1 MLLPQEYIN
10 DSAESYFYKNRI
22 PSLIIYWIF
31 LIIVIVVVV
40 LLPFIYIDISLAS
53 NGFVRPKSEITTLIS
68 PVSEIVEK
76 TYFSEGDEI
85 HKGDTLLT
93 FRTETPDYKIHYD
106 KSRLSDY
113 ANHIRDLQILS
124 MGQCPSHFTTQ
135 TRQKEYMSYQAK
147 ISEIS
152 TYIQQ
157 TEIEYNRNKILYSEG
172 LISQE
177 EYEKYYYAYKNKVD
191 ELTSLEKNQHSTWQS
206 DLNNYKNLYSEYQSD
221 FKQQTKDKS
230 LHAITSPVDGTL
242 EQFRGIYEGS
252 SLQAGSSIAIISPY
266 AELLAECYVTPNDIG
281 FIHPGMKVN
290 LQVSTFNYNEW
301 GVLHGVVEHI
311 SSDYIQDEQNNTFF
325 KVRCHIETPYL
336 VYKKTD
342 RKGHIKKG
350 MNVTAHFII
359 TRRSLFDL
367 LYQNIDEWINPTQN
381 EK

>member
-10 DSAESYFYKNRI
+10 DSVESYFYKNRI

-31 LIIVIVVVV
+31 LIVVVV
-40 LLPFIYIDISLAS
+40 ILLLLPFVYIDISLS
-53 NGFVRPKSEITTLIS
+53 SSGFVRPKSEITTLKSPIS
-68 PVSEIVEK
+68 EVVEK
-76 TYFSEGDEI
+76 NYFSEGDEI

-93 FRTETPDYKIHYD
+93 FRTETPDYKMHYD
-106 KSRLSDY
+106 RFRLDDY
-113 ANHIRDLQILS
+113 ANHIHDLQILS
-124 MGQCPSHFTTQ
+124 IGQCPSCFSSQ
-135 TRQKEYMSYQAK
+135 ARQREYMSYQAK
-147 ISEIS
+147 VSEIT

-157 TEIEYNRNKILYSEG
+157 TEIEYKRNKILYKEG
-172 LISQE
+172 LIAQE

-191 ELTSLEKNQHSTWQS
+191 ELKSLEQNQLSSWQL
-206 DLNNYKNLYSEYQSD
+206 DLNNYKNQYSEYQSD
-221 FKQQTKDKS
+221 FNQLTKSKS
-230 LHAITSPVDGTL
+230 LYAVTSPVDGTL
-242 EQFRGIYEGS
+242 EQFRGIYPGS
-252 SLQAGSSIAIISPY
+252 SLQAGNTIAVISPY
-266 AELLAECYVTPNDIG
+266 AELFAECYVTLNDVG

-325 KVRCHIETPYL
+325 KVRCIIETPYL
-336 VYKKTD
+336 VYKRTG
-342 RKGHIKKG
+342 RKGYIKKG

-367 LYQNIDEWINPTQN
+367 LYQNIDEWINPIQN